1 MRQRTKSA
9 GVLALML
16 IATLSGCGPRG
27 GTAGTDEGTGE
38 PVVSVR
44 VRALES
50 RRFDDVVTASGQ
62 WRSGGESVVAAPFAG
77 VIEALELRAG
87 DRVGA
92 GQRVGVLVT
101 RESWAAL
108 KGAELMQREAREAAG
123 RDEARRALA
132 LAQHDLVRVPLT
144 APLDGVVLRRT
155 AEPGAQVP
163 EGAEIVAVAPWKTVV
178 FEAHVPTAIA
188 ARVRAGQTATVLE
201 SGAPPRAAVVQRI
214 LPAASEADQAALVWL
229 APRAASPAP
238 GLGRFASASIVVG
251 AAHRSLGVPDSALVE
266 DDLTGERR
274 IAVVDREGR
283 VAWTPV
289 TPGAAADGWH
299 ELLRT
304 GLAPGTRVVIEGQ
317 HGLPD
322 RTRVKPLP

>member
-1 MRQRTKSA
+1 MRFRTKSA
-9 GVLALML
+9 GALALML
-16 IATLSGCGPRG
+16 IATLSGCGRRG
-27 GTAGTDEGTGE
+27 DTAGTEEGAGE

-44 VRALES
+44 VRALEI
-50 RRFDDVVTASGQ
+50 RRFDDVVTGSGQ
-62 WRSGGESVVAAPFAG
+62 WRSGGESLVAAPFAG

-92 GQRVGVLVT
+92 GQRVGLLVT

-108 KGAELMQREAREAAG
+108 RGAELMMREARDAAG

-132 LAQHDLVRVPLT
+132 LTQRDLVRVPLT
-144 APLDGVVLRRT
+144 APLDGVVLRRS
-155 AEPGAQVP
+155 AEPGAQVA

-178 FEAHVPTAIA
+178 FEAHVPA
-188 ARVRAGQTATVLE
+188 ALATRVRAGQPATVLE

-229 APRAASPAP
+229 SPRAAGPAP
-238 GLGRFASASIVVG
+238 GLGRFASASIIVG

-274 IAVVDREGR
+274 VAVVDREGR
-283 VAWTPV
+283 VSWTPV
-289 TPGAAADGWH
+289 TLGAAADGWH
-299 ELLRT
+299 ELLRVD
-304 GLAPGTRVVIEGQ
+304 LAPGTRVVIEGQ

>member
-9 GVLALML
+9 GVLALIL

-27 GTAGTDEGTGE
+27 GGEAADESTGE

-44 VRALES
+44 VRALEK
-50 RRFDDVVTASGQ
+50 RRFDDVVAGSGQ
-62 WRSGGESVVAAPFAG
+62 WRSGGESVVTAPFAG

-87 DRVGA
+87 DRARA
-92 GQRVGVLVT
+92 GQSVGLLVT

-108 KGAELMQREAREAAG
+108 RGAELMLREARDDAG

-132 LAQHDLVRVPLT
+132 LAQRDLVRVPLT
-144 APLDGVVLRRT
+144 APLDGVVLRRS
-155 AEPGAQVP
+155 AEPGTQVA

-178 FEAHVPTAIA
+178 FEAHVPAALA

-214 LPAASEADQAALVWL
+214 LPAASEADQATLVWL

-238 GLGRFASASIVVG
+238 GLGRFGSASIVVG
-251 AAHRSLGVPDSALVE
+251 AERHSLGVPDSALVE

-274 IAVVDREGR
+274 IAVVDRAGR

-289 TPGAAADGWH
+289 VLGAAADGWH

-304 GLAPGTRVVIEGQ
+304 RLAPGTRVVIEGQ

-322 RTRVKPLP
+322 STRVKPLP